1 MQSKIDPRTH
11 LGYDPRVACPTC
23 DDTGWKTIL
32 SDGVARVARCECWH
46 QRSFE
51 TLVKHARVPRRY
63 AHCEFSNFD
72 AHTDSQRDALRR
84 AARLV
89 EQFPVVDKGLLFHGD
104 NGVGKTHL
112 AVALMK
118 EAIRRKGAHAVF
130 FETRDLLK
138 LVRDTYN
145 AQVDATELDVLRP
158 VLEAELLVL
167 DDIGAE
173 KKSPWVEET
182 LGLVVNTR
190 YSERRV
196 TVFTTNLSDASN
208 TEPQSVALQLGL
220 RIRSRLKEM
229 CDWVKIDGPDTREV
243 GPHPTHED
251 IARWQEHSPASPRN
265 RGRAVLPPKTA
276 GQARADVRPREPDG
290 RADLKWPGGR
300 AGS

>member
-1 MQSKIDPRTH
+1 
-11 LGYDPRVACPTC
+11 V
-23 DDTGWKTIL
+23 
-32 SDGVARVARCECWH
+32 
-46 QRSFE
+46 
-51 TLVKHARVPRRY
+51 
-63 AHCEFSNFD
+63 HCELSNFD
-72 AHTDSQRDALRR
+72 DHTDSQRRALRL
-84 AARLV
+84 ATKLV
-89 EQFPVVDKGLLFHGD
+89 DQFPVVDRGLLFHGD

-118 EAIRRKGAHAVF
+118 ETIRRKSARALF

-145 AQVDATELDVLRP
+145 NQVEATELDVLRP

-173 KKSPWVEET
+173 KKSQWVEET

-190 YSERRV
+190 YSERRL
-196 TVFTTNLSDASN
+196 TVFTTNLSDADN
-208 TEPQSVALQLGL
+208 TEPNSIALQLGL

-229 CDWVKIDGPDTREV
+229 CEWVHIEGPDTREL

-251 IARWQEHSPASPRN
+251 VARWQETSPASPRN
-265 RGRAVLPPKTA
+265 RGRSLPSKSA
-276 GQARADVRPREPDG
+276 GQARAQLRPRDRDG
-290 RADLKWPGGR
+290 KADLKWPGGR

>member
-1 MQSKIDPRTH
+1 VQ
-11 LGYDPRVACPTC
+11 CPIC
-23 DDTGWKTIL
+23 DDTGWKTIEV
-32 SDGVARVARCECWH
+32 DGVSRVTRCDCWH

-51 TLVKHARVPRRY
+51 SLLKNARIPRRY
-63 AHCEFSNFD
+63 LHCEFSNFD
-72 AHTDSQRDALRR
+72 ENTDSQRDAVRR
-84 AARLV
+84 ATRLV
-89 EQFPVVDKGLLFHGD
+89 NQFPVVDKGLLFHGD

-118 EAIRRKGAHAVF
+118 EAIRRKGARAVF

-145 AQVDATELDVLRP
+145 NQVEATELEILRP

-173 KKSPWVEET
+173 KKSLWVEET

-196 TVFTTNLSDASN
+196 TVFTTNLGDSDN
-208 TEPQSVALQLGL
+208 TEPNSVALQLGL

-229 CDWVKIDGPDTREV
+229 CDWVKIEGPDTREV

-251 IARWQEHSPASPRN
+251 IARWQETSPASPKN
-265 RGRAVLPPKTA
+265 RGRGGLPSKSA
-276 GQARADVRPREPDG
+276 GQARAQLKPRERDG
-290 RADLKWPGGR
+290 KADLKWPGGR

>member
-1 MQSKIDPRTH
+1 
-11 LGYDPRVACPTC
+11 VACPIC
-23 DDTGWKTIL
+23 DDTGWKTIEV
-32 SDGVARVARCECWH
+32 DGVSRVARCDCWH

-51 TLVKHARVPRRY
+51 SLLKNARIPRRY
-63 AHCEFSNFD
+63 VHCELSNFD

-84 AARLV
+84 ATRLV
-89 EQFPVVDKGLLFHGD
+89 DQFPVVDKGLLFHGD

-118 EAIRRKGAHAVF
+118 EAIRRKGARAVF

-145 AQVDATELDVLRP
+145 NQVEATELDVLRP

-173 KKSPWVEET
+173 KKSSWVEET

-196 TVFTTNLSDASN
+196 TVFTTNLGDSEN
-208 TEPQSVALQLGL
+208 TEPNSVALQLGL

-229 CDWVKIDGPDTREV
+229 CDWVRIDGPDTREV

-251 IARWQEHSPASPRN
+251 IANWQEHSPGSPKN
-265 RGRAVLPPKTA
+265 RARGGLPSKSA
-276 GQARADVRPREPDG
+276 GQARAQLKPRERDG

>member
-1 MQSKIDPRTH
+1 
-11 LGYDPRVACPTC
+11 
-23 DDTGWKTIL
+23 
-32 SDGVARVARCECWH
+32 VARCDCWH

-51 TLVKHARVPRRY
+51 SLLKHARIPRRY
-63 AHCEFSNFD
+63 LHCEFSNFD

-84 AARLV
+84 ANRLV
-89 EQFPVVDKGLLFHGD
+89 EQFPVVERGLLFYGD

-118 EAIRRKGAHAVF
+118 EAIRRKSARAVF

-145 AQVDATELDVLRP
+145 SQVDATELDVLRP

-173 KKSPWVEET
+173 KKSQWVEET
-182 LGLVVNTR
+182 LGLLVNTR
-190 YSERRV
+190 YSERRL
-196 TVFTTNLSDASN
+196 TVFTTNLGDSDN
-208 TEPQSVALQLGL
+208 TEPNSIALQLGL

-229 CDWVKIDGPDTREV
+229 CDWVRIDGPDTREV

-251 IARWQEHSPASPRN
+251 IARWQDHSPGSPKN
-265 RGRAVLPPKTA
+265 RGRGALPSKSA
-276 GQARADVRPREPDG
+276 GQVRAQLKPRERDG

>member
-1 MQSKIDPRTH
+1 V
-11 LGYDPRVACPTC
+11 LCPIC
-23 DDTGWKTIL
+23 DDTGWKTIEV
-32 SDGVARVARCECWH
+32 DGVSRVTRCDCWH

-51 TLVKHARVPRRY
+51 SLLKSARIPRRY
-63 AHCEFSNFD
+63 VHCELSNFD

-84 AARLV
+84 ATRLV
-89 EQFPVVDKGLLFHGD
+89 DQFPVVDRGLLFHGD

-145 AQVDATELDVLRP
+145 NQVEATELEVLRP
-158 VLEAELLVL
+158 VLEADLLVL

-173 KKSPWVEET
+173 KKSEWVEET

-196 TVFTTNLSDASN
+196 TVFTTNLTDADN
-208 TEPQSVALQLGL
+208 MEPNSVALQLGL

-229 CDWVKIDGPDTREV
+229 CDWVEIAGPDTREL

-251 IARWQEHSPASPRN
+251 VARWQETSPASPKN
-265 RGRAVLPPKTA
+265 RGRGGLPSKSS
-276 GQARADVRPREPDG
+276 GQARVQLKPRERDA

>member
-1 MQSKIDPRTH
+1 MSR
-11 LGYDPRVACPTC
+11 
-23 DDTGWKTIL
+23 GWLAATAGISAVSRSLLKN
-32 SDGVARVARCECWH
+32 ARI
-46 QRSFE
+46 
-51 TLVKHARVPRRY
+51 PRRY
-63 AHCEFSNFD
+63 VHCELSNFD
-72 AHTDSQRDALRR
+72 AHTTASATRCAGRRGSSISFRSSTRDCC
-84 AARLV
+84 
-89 EQFPVVDKGLLFHGD
+89 FYGD

-118 EAIRRKGAHAVF
+118 EAIRRKGARAVF

-145 AQVDATELDVLRP
+145 NQVEATELDVLRP

-196 TVFTTNLSDASN
+196 TVFTTNLSDSDN
-208 TEPQSVALQLGL
+208 TEPNSVALQLGL

-229 CDWVKIDGPDTREV
+229 CDWVRRSTDRIRARSARIRRTR
-243 GPHPTHED
+243 T
-251 IARWQEHSPASPRN
+251 S
-265 RGRAVLPPKTA
+265 RGGR
-276 GQARADVRPREPDG
+276 RRRRPRRRIAAARPAVEI
-290 RADLKWPGGR
+290 GR
-300 AGS
+300 AGTRPAQTA

>member
-1 MQSKIDPRTH
+1 VP
-11 LGYDPRVACPTC
+11 CPIC
-23 DDTGWKTIL
+23 DDTGWKTIEGN
-32 SDGVARVARCECWH
+32 GVSRVTRCECWH

-51 TLVKHARVPRRY
+51 SLLKHARIPRRY
-63 AHCEFSNFD
+63 LHCELSNFD

-84 AARLV
+84 ATRLV
-89 EQFPVVDKGLLFHGD
+89 DQFPVVDKGLLFFGD

-118 EAIRRKGAHAVF
+118 EAIRRKGARAVF

-145 AQVDATELDVLRP
+145 NQVEATELEVLRP
-158 VLEAELLVL
+158 VLEADLLVL

-196 TVFTTNLSDASN
+196 TVFTTNLGDTDS
-208 TEPQSVALQLGL
+208 TEPNSIALQLGL

-229 CDWVKIDGPDTREV
+229 CDWVRIDGPDTREV
-243 GPHPTHED
+243 GPHPSHQD
-251 IARWQEHSPASPRN
+251 IARWQESSPASPKN
-265 RGRAVLPPKTA
+265 RARGTLPHKSA
-276 GQARADVRPREPDG
+276 GQARAQLKGREHDG
-290 RADLKWPGGR
+290 KADLKWPGGR
-300 AGS
+300 AGSR

>member
-1 MQSKIDPRTH
+1 VEVLS
-11 LGYDPRVACPTC
+11 YDPLVPCPTC
-23 DDTGWKTIL
+23 DDTGWKTIDV
-32 SDGVARVARCECWH
+32 DGVSRVTRCDCWH
-46 QRSFE
+46 QRGFE
-51 TLVKHARVPRRY
+51 SLLKNARIPRRY
-63 AHCEFSNFD
+63 VHCELSNFD

-84 AARLV
+84 ATRMV
-89 EQFPVVDKGLLFHGD
+89 DQFPVVDKGLLFHGD

-118 EAIRRKGAHAVF
+118 EAIRRKGARAVF

-138 LVRDTYN
+138 LVKDTYN
-145 AQVDATELDVLRP
+145 NQVEATELDILRP

-182 LGLVVNTR
+182 LVLVVNTR

-196 TVFTTNLSDASN
+196 TVFTTNLGDSDN
-208 TEPQSVALQLGL
+208 TEPNSVALQLGL

-229 CDWVKIDGPDTREV
+229 CDWVRIDGPDTREV
-243 GPHPTHED
+243 GPHPTHQD
-251 IARWQEHSPASPRN
+251 IANWQEHSPGSPKN
-265 RGRAVLPPKTA
+265 RARGGLPSKSA
-276 GQARADVRPREPDG
+276 GQARAQLKPRERDG

>member
-1 MQSKIDPRTH
+1 MP
-11 LGYDPRVACPTC
+11 CPIC
-23 DDTGWKTIL
+23 DDTGWKTIEV
-32 SDGVARVARCECWH
+32 DGVSRVTRCDCWH

-51 TLVKHARVPRRY
+51 SLLKNARIPRRY
-63 AHCEFSNFD
+63 LHCELSNFED
-72 AHTDSQRDALRR
+72 HTDSQRRALRL
-84 AARLV
+84 ATRLV
-89 EQFPVVDKGLLFHGD
+89 DQFPVVDKGLLFHGD

-118 EAIRRKGAHAVF
+118 EAIRRKGARAIF

-145 AQVDATELDVLRP
+145 NQVEATELEVLRP

-173 KKSPWVEET
+173 KKSEWVEET
-182 LGLVVNTR
+182 LGLIVNTR
-190 YSERRV
+190 YSERRI
-196 TVFTTNLSDASN
+196 TVFTTNLTDAEN
-208 TEPQSVALQLGL
+208 TEPNSLALQLGL

-229 CDWVKIDGPDTREV
+229 CEWVEIAGPDTREL

-251 IARWQEHSPASPRN
+251 IARWQETSPASPKN
-265 RGRAVLPPKTA
+265 RGRGHLPPKST
-276 GQARADVRPREPDG
+276 GQARAQLKPRERDG
-290 RADLKWPGGR
+290 KADLKWPGGR

>member
-1 MQSKIDPRTH
+1 MP
-11 LGYDPRVACPTC
+11 CPIC
-23 DDTGWKTIL
+23 DDTGWKTIEV
-32 SDGVARVARCECWH
+32 DGVSRVARCDCWH
-46 QRSFE
+46 QRNFE
-51 TLVKHARVPRRY
+51 LLLKSARIPRRY
-63 AHCEFSNFD
+63 VHCELSNFD
-72 AHTDSQRDALRR
+72 AHTDSQRRALKL
-84 AARLV
+84 ATRLV
-89 EQFPVVDKGLLFHGD
+89 DQFPVVEKGLLFHGD

-118 EAIRRKGAHAVF
+118 EAIRRKGARAVF

-145 AQVDATELDVLRP
+145 NQVEATELEVLKP

-196 TVFTTNLSDASN
+196 TVFTTNLSDSEN
-208 TEPQSVALQLGL
+208 TEPNSVALQLGL

-229 CDWVKIDGPDTREV
+229 CEWVEMAGPDTREL
-243 GPHPTHED
+243 GPHPSHED
-251 IARWQEHSPASPRN
+251 IARWQETSPASPKN
-265 RGRAVLPPKTA
+265 RGRANLPSKSA
-276 GQARADVRPREPDG
+276 GQARAQLKPRERDG
-290 RADLKWPGGR
+290 RDDLKWPGGR

>member
-1 MQSKIDPRTH
+1 VP
-11 LGYDPRVACPTC
+11 CPIC
-23 DDTGWKTIL
+23 EDTGWKTIEA
-32 SDGVARVARCECWH
+32 DGVSRVTRCDCWH

-51 TLVKHARVPRRY
+51 SLLKNARIPRRY
-63 AHCEFSNFD
+63 VHCEFSNFD
-72 AHTDSQRDALRR
+72 AHTDSQRRALRL
-84 AARLV
+84 ATRLV
-89 EQFPVVDKGLLFHGD
+89 DQFPVVDKGLLFHGE

-118 EAIRRKGAHAVF
+118 ETIRRKGARALF

-145 AQVDATELDVLRP
+145 NQVETTELEVLRP

-167 DDIGAE
+167 DDIGSE
-173 KKSPWVEET
+173 KKSQWVEET

-190 YSERRV
+190 YSERRT
-196 TVFTTNLSDASN
+196 TVFTTNLGDTDN
-208 TEPQSVALQLGL
+208 TEPNSIALQLGL

-229 CDWVKIDGPDTREV
+229 CEWVHIEGPDTREL

-251 IARWQEHSPASPRN
+251 IARWQENSPASPKN
-265 RGRAVLPPKTA
+265 RGRTALPA
-276 GQARADVRPREPDG
+276 RSGGQARAQLKPRERDG
-290 RADLKWPGGR
+290 KADLKWPGGR